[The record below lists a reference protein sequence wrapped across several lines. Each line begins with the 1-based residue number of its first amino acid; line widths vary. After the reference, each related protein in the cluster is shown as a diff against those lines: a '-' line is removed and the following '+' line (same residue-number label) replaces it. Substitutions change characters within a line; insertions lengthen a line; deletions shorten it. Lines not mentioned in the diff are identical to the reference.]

1 MSFVRG
7 TLNSQQECE
16 QNTSKEQNGN
26 GTIEEVGSPD
36 VQGIQDSKIEL
47 VVSASSEELEEVE
60 AGEEAKDYENLKNIM
75 SNTNEL
81 FMEEFEELPIQKIRD
96 EIPNTSTTSLKL
108 VAYLSFEFYNV
119 YFQQ

>member
-60 AGEEAKDYENLKNIM
+60 AGEEAEDSEILENII
-75 SNTNEL
+75 SNTREL
-81 FMEEFEELPIQKIRD
+81 FVEEC
-96 EIPNTSTTSLKL
+96 
-108 VAYLSFEFYNV
+108 V
-119 YFQQ
+119 